1 MLDTLQWLQD
11 LKVSEMVHNARDSII
26 LKLNQEYSNEAK
38 AYLASIAKEG
48 LPFGTPFSQEPDP
61 IIEIKTF
68 LNALFYAEETF
79 RDLETAL
86 SQALGKKNVFT
97 YTSLLS
103 NAPLV
108 NKAYDTIELLAKFGS
123 NFFDLFK
130 DELKMTVPYLL
141 QLKQSLPD
149 IPEQY
154 LSCVPAGTHSETV
167 TELPAS
173 DAKRVGLFLGHVV
186 NQMKP
191 IEGQVDYS
199 LLTQF
204 GALLPIYIRQLGV
217 FIEEH
222 VSKISNNT
230 PEDNKEKIAELDRM
244 GEQLGLLIQ
253 NSAEG
258 KLFLIAHLFP
268 LIRHIQNLLAQL
280 TQAAGSL
287 SDTIKNT
294 LYERLVVLKLE
305 LITGVFAFIDK
316 SEIELLLRAGRLSK
330 PLMVQL
336 KPVYETLSQAASSV
350 VDFSIK
356 GDSLIKLAD
365 RRFLELRLAPTRK
378 RLDRLQKSLYLVD
391 EALKAL
397 NVCIAELGIDKPP
410 ERSMW
415 NALLGASTTMTN
427 DEKITLNSNYKALQ
441 AYLIELEH
449 PIIEEINTALHA
461 NGSNEQMRALFARL
475 KPVLEQVKTDSVFK
489 IKLHDNLIKS
499 VYEAEDIVL
508 FPYNRIQDQFHQ
520 LTIARRDVVGPLSSN
535 DLWDRYRYYQNQYD
549 DLSGA
554 RDLCD
559 FIRFFIH
566 DNNDAIFNNGISF
579 YPDYAFHALDDHV
592 IHQSNVLYLKA
603 EGTTLYYEVLQ
614 TRKAEESP
622 VHLMSLESAK
632 AVGHGNCYIWDE
644 QTHQLFYIDEN
655 RTVQKEVFLK
665 NTILFKSAID
675 LKKYRPAKKTIV
687 FTADL
692 IEKYITGNGGHVP
705 GIVHKGHMP
714 LNVLSDTLLSFSSP
728 QECKPYQARLLQELN
743 ERGHIF
749 STCRSDW
756 VRAYSVLQP
765 YLIQAFKSNADIIAL
780 DKQIVAAF
788 TGNFFDYNVTKPDS
802 VLMRRLDN
810 CLETLHQYLVKEIAS
825 HNQSK
830 QVYFDEM
837 KQTPSFVRQDDVIA
851 HFHKAYISDVAEL
864 MSSAKPIHQYLYDAS
879 KRLFKLDLSLYC
891 LRGFGADE
899 NLLSISKHRAHY
911 NNFLYLQ
918 ETLLMFQ
925 QHLKKNHRPYAVI
938 TRKQLEPFLVE
949 RRRLEREFIKHNE
962 LILDLLRQQ
971 RPVEWDVRSCPFVE
985 TQLNEILLGAEDGLE
1000 RLVWFQYQL
1009 NDLQRAEQ
1017 DVSIWLD
1024 YVERYQSTKNEHIR
1038 QQANVLYIY
1047 IQSYLIEALKQ
1058 DKYWRVDTNTSGDF
1072 LFGRVCQIEQAS
1084 GIIVSSVKFFFRQK
1098 TDELAEKCRKF
1109 KKIAN
1114 TVPSPMTLLAED
1126 LTQNRASYLIK
1137 TTCGS
1142 EQIKQ
1147 LKQTILCYKAC
1158 LDEPVLQRLQAC
1170 SSGLPF
1176 PEVDNPKTRLSQP
1189 KQLLAMKKAANLF
1202 YYVEQ
1207 VVTELESVQRST
1219 WYYYKVTYVWHFI
1232 TIYLHSIQIQA
1243 LIIDVL
1249 KDKYVNSIVND
1260 KILAIGNLTEATKQQ
1275 YDRYVTVE
1283 AANTTAQPGNQSAM
1297 VQWIT
1302 IVKCFPERLQAG
1314 SQEDFNQ
1321 SPRFLLLKRSAE
1333 KTARNLEKIISDL
1346 NPVVRYLLL
1355 GLDGFKIRRLFHDIR
1370 NIFYDFCL
1378 NVNKKITDNLS
1389 NINTDLLFEF
1399 TLEADL
1405 IEHQLGLDNG
1415 LLSNVILRISNE
1427 FYNGFIY
1434 PLTQNMAQRFAL
1446 NCQMTLMEKRLSAA
1460 TKRLN
1465 MAQGNRDQWRAFKA
1479 IIDDIYLSQNDIG
1492 RQFYQHISLVKSMV
1506 NGADLRLMSLSD
1518 CKSKRFVDCF
1528 TWDDSSLFYV
1538 DPQGKVHGDTA
1549 GALYLLSCSEQ
1560 SLLPKRL
1567 ADKPTLIKQG
1577 ERYFIYGNSAT
1588 HGWGYTQ
1595 LTAAI
1600 ASLAKLSFYPMH
1612 GFPIKLKTMDE
1623 TDSLDECSAHGISTP
1638 TLVKHGERYFLYG
1651 RKKLGAWEYT
1661 ELDALVINRNLIDF
1675 DQATSIIVN
1684 GHNNY
1689 KELYRHIQFKQA
1701 HKKIAMN
1708 KIEFNPKLQAI
1719 YDEIADKKAHIFPI
1733 RVDSIAKIW
1742 TMVEKK
1748 KRAYKATELLSR
1760 ANSGGNSDK
1769 ISPCLYLTEQEV
1781 TKYIL
1786 SNSQFLLNK
1795 QALNFSEH
1803 CWDSLH
1809 VFEPSFC
1816 ASIIT
1821 IKELKESSDKFKKD
1835 VIRTGDV
1842 IFLKRD
1848 SIIDVC
1854 YGMINGQYHQM
1865 RVEEPHIQ
1873 NIINQYAQDM
1883 EKEGLIE
1890 TDITNLP
1897 HLYAIKHYITL
1908 FEISA
1913 LIQRAHHLGAEFEP
1927 TLKEINLIREITAL
1941 CSSLCCGLLQT
1952 EALNIEKATHQV
1964 QFLENQYRQA
1974 SISDKIMK
1982 LCTENLHFQ
1991 SVSTDYSV
1999 SDDYS
2004 QTLNRY
2010 LKEQVASVDKANHA
2024 FDFDGFL
2031 SEKKAEFD
2039 SHSKYQQ
2046 LDALLCV
2053 LFEFDAYLKT
2063 VKNDMG
2069 LSAKHQMIDH
2079 MISLATKQ
2087 DIVAGQRIESIKG
2100 YLNDESHL
2108 RLFLMPPTV
2117 ETYSFAAITQFIAKL
2132 LEVLGLYTP
2141 QRVQHTDKL
2150 VHVLLDKPEN
2160 SSGQSSHSMGFF
2172 SRRPTQASVLST
2184 WEGNATSLRAA
2195 AQVSNPL
2202 ML

>member
-1 MLDTLQWLQD
+1 MLGSLQWFKD
-11 LKVSEMVHNARDSII
+11 MNVSKIIRNARGSIAM
-26 LKLNQEYSNEAK
+26 KLNQEYTHEAK
-38 AYLASIAKEG
+38 DYLATMAKEG
-48 LPFGTPFSQEPDP
+48 LPFHIPFSHEPDP
-61 IIEIKTF
+61 IIQIKTF

-86 SQALGKKNVFT
+86 GQALGKKNVLT
-97 YTSLLS
+97 YTSLLN

-108 NKAYDTIELLAKFGS
+108 NKAYDTIELLAKVSS

-154 LSCVPAGTHSETV
+154 LSCVQAGTHNETA
-167 TELPAS
+167 TELPTS
-173 DAKRVGLFLGHVV
+173 NAKRAGLFLGHVV

-204 GALLPIYIRQLGV
+204 GALLPVYIRQLGV

-287 SDTIKNT
+287 SDTVKST

-305 LITGVFAFIDK
+305 LITGVFAFVDK

-330 PLMVQL
+330 LLMLQL

-350 VDFSIK
+350 VDFSTK
-356 GDSLIKLAD
+356 GESLIKLED
-365 RRFLELRLAPTRK
+365 RRFLELRLAPTQQ

-397 NVCIAELGIDKPP
+397 NACIAELGIDKPP
-410 ERSMW
+410 EQTMW
-415 NALLGASTTMTN
+415 NAWFGASITMTD
-427 DEKITLNSNYKALQ
+427 DEKTTLNRNYAALQ
-441 AYLIELEH
+441 TYLIELEH
-449 PIIEEINTALHA
+449 PVIEEINTALY
-461 NGSNEQMRALFARL
+461 SNCSNTQMRALFARL
-475 KPVLEQVKTDSVFK
+475 QIVLEQIKTDKLFK
-489 IKLHDNLIKS
+489 IKLHDNLIQS
-499 VYEAEDIVL
+499 VYETADIVL
-508 FPYNRIQDQFHQ
+508 FPYNRMQDRFNQ
-520 LTIARRDVVGPLSSN
+520 LTIARRDVVGQLSSN

-549 DLSGA
+549 DLIKAQNVHRQVFS
-554 RDLCD
+554 DL
-559 FIRFFIH
+559 H
-566 DNNDAIFNNGISF
+566 ENNDAILNNGISF
-579 YPDYAFHALDDHV
+579 YQDYAFHALDDHI
-592 IHQSNVLYLKA
+592 IHQPNVLYLKA

-622 VHLMSLESAK
+622 IHLMSLESAK
-632 AVGHGNCYIWDE
+632 AAGHGNCYIWDE

-655 RTVQKEVFLK
+655 TTVQKEVFLK
-665 NTILFKSAID
+665 NSILFKSVID

-705 GIVHKGHMP
+705 GIVHKGHMS

-756 VRAYSVLQP
+756 VRAYSALQP
-765 YLIQAFKSNADIIAL
+765 YLIQAFKANADIIAL

-802 VLMRRLDN
+802 VLMGRLEN
-810 CLETLHQYLVKEIAS
+810 CLETLGDYLVKEIAS

-830 QVYFDEM
+830 EVYFDDM

-891 LRGFGADE
+891 LPGFDAHE
-899 NLLSISKHRAHY
+899 NLLAINKYSAHY

-925 QHLKKNHRPYAVI
+925 QYLKKNHRPYAVI

-962 LILDLLRQQ
+962 LILDLLRKQ
-971 RPVEWDVRSCPFVE
+971 RPAEWDARSSPLVV
-985 TQLNEILLGAEDGLE
+985 TQSDEVLLGAEEGLE
-1000 RLVWFQYQL
+1000 RLVWLQYQL
-1009 NDLQRAEQ
+1009 NDLQRAE
-1017 DVSIWLD
+1017 DDFSTWLN
-1024 YVERYQSTKNEHIR
+1024 YVTGYQSTKNEHIR
-1038 QQANVLYIY
+1038 QQANVLYMH

-1058 DKYWRVDTNTSGDF
+1058 DEHWRVDADTSGDI
-1072 LFGRVCQIEQAS
+1072 LFGRVCQIKQAS
-1084 GIIVSSVKFFFRQK
+1084 AIIVSSVKFFFKQK
-1098 TDELAEKCRKF
+1098 TDELAESRRKF

-1114 TVPSPMTLLAED
+1114 TLPSPMTLLVDD
-1126 LTQNRASYLIK
+1126 LTQNRVNYLIK
-1137 TTCGS
+1137 TTYLS

-1147 LKQTILCYKAC
+1147 LKQTVLHYNAC
-1158 LDEPVLQRLQAC
+1158 LDESVLQRLQAC

-1176 PEVDNPKTRLSQP
+1176 PDVHYPQTRLRQP
-1189 KQLLAMKKAANLF
+1189 KQLLAMKIAANLF
-1202 YYVEQ
+1202 YYADL
-1207 VVTELESVQRST
+1207 VVKELESVQRKTSNMPRFAFFEKALYVLNFRNAYMSWNEIQWST
-1219 WYYYKVTYVWHFI
+1219 PNLLNDT
-1232 TIYLHSIQIQA
+1232 
-1243 LIIDVL
+1243 
-1249 KDKYVNSIVND
+1249 YVNSIVSE
-1260 KILAIGNLTEATKQQ
+1260 KMLAIGNLTKVTRRQ
-1275 YDRYVTVE
+1275 YERYVTVE
-1283 AANTTAQPGNQSAM
+1283 TANTTAQPGNQSAM

-1302 IVKCFPERLQAG
+1302 IIKCFPERLQAG

-1346 NPVVRYLLL
+1346 NPVVRYLFL
-1355 GLDGFKIRRLFHDIR
+1355 GLDGLKIRSLFHDIR
-1370 NIFYDFCL
+1370 TVFYDFCL
-1378 NVNKKITDNLS
+1378 SVNKKITDNLS
-1389 NINTDLLFEF
+1389 QINTDLLFEF

-1415 LLSNVILRISNE
+1415 LLSNVILAISNE

-1434 PLTQNMAQRFAL
+1434 PLTQDMAQRFAL

-1465 MAQGNRDQWRAFKA
+1465 LAQDNREQWRAFKA
-1479 IIDDIYLSQNDIG
+1479 IIDDIHLSQNDIG
-1492 RQFYQHISLVKSMV
+1492 RKFYQNLSRVKTMV
-1506 NGADLRLMSLSD
+1506 NGADLRLMSLDD
-1518 CKSKRFVDCF
+1518 CKSQGFVDCF

-1549 GALYLLSCSEQ
+1549 GALHLLSCSEH
-1560 SLLPKRL
+1560 SPLPERL
-1567 ADKPTLIKQG
+1567 VDKPTLIKQG

-1588 HGWGYTQ
+1588 RGWRYTP
-1595 LTAAI
+1595 LTDAI
-1600 ASLAKLSFYPMH
+1600 ASLAKLSFYSMH
-1612 GFPIKLKTMDE
+1612 GFSIKLKTVDE
-1623 TDSLDECSAHGISTP
+1623 DSLDTCGAYGISAP

-1651 RKKLGAWEYT
+1651 RKKLGAWDYT
-1661 ELDALVINRNLIDF
+1661 ELDASVVKRNLINF
-1675 DQATSIIVN
+1675 SQSTSIVIN
-1684 GHNNY
+1684 DHNSY
-1689 KELYRHIQFKQA
+1689 KELYKHIQFKQA
-1701 HKKIAMN
+1701 HKKSAMN

-1733 RVDSIAKIW
+1733 RVNSIAKIW

-1748 KRAYKATELLSR
+1748 KRAYNVTELLSR

-1769 ISPCLYLTEQEV
+1769 ILPSLYLTEQEV

-1803 CWDSLH
+1803 CWTSLN

-1816 ASIIT
+1816 ASILT
-1821 IKELKESSDKFKKD
+1821 ETEFKPLSDEFKKD
-1835 VIRTGDV
+1835 VIRKGNV
-1842 IFLKRD
+1842 IFLKRN

-1854 YGMINGQYHQM
+1854 YGMTNGQSHQM

-1873 NIINQYAQDM
+1873 MMINQYVEDM
-1883 EKEGLIE
+1883 EKIGLIA

-1897 HLYAIKHYITL
+1897 HLTAIKHYITL

-1913 LIQRAHHLGAEFEP
+1913 LIQRVNHLGNEFEP

-1941 CSSLCCGLLQT
+1941 CSDLCYGLLQT

-1964 QFLENQYRQA
+1964 QFIEKGQRQA

-1982 LCTENLHFQ
+1982 LCTENIHFQ
-1991 SVSTDYSV
+1991 SVNTDYSV
-1999 SDDYS
+1999 SEDYS
-2004 QTLNRY
+2004 QVLNGY
-2010 LKEQVASVDKANHA
+2010 LNEQVASVDNANHA

-2031 SEKKAEFD
+2031 SAKKAEFD
-2039 SHSKYQQ
+2039 THSKYQQ

-2053 LFEFDAYLKT
+2053 LFEFGVYLKT

-2069 LSAKHQMIDH
+2069 LSAKQKMIDH

-2087 DIVAGQRIESIKG
+2087 DIVASQRIKSIKE

-2108 RLFLMPPTV
+2108 SLLLMPPTV
-2117 ETYSFAAITQFIAKL
+2117 ESYSFAAITQYIAKL
-2132 LEVLGLYTP
+2132 FEVLGLYIP

-2160 SSGQSSHSMGFF
+2160 SSGQSSHSLGFF
-2172 SRRPTQASVLST
+2172 SQRPTQASVLSK
-2184 WEGNATSLRAA
+2184 WEGNLTSLPIA
-2195 AQVSNPL
+2195 
-2202 ML
+2202 